1 LQHTSKINIRFKDI
15 DIIGHVNNAV
25 YLTYFE
31 EARITMFKDLIKS
44 EWNWQKYGVLLVKN
58 EVEYLRPI
66 LRNDEVYIKTQI
78 DRIGTKS
85 FDVSYLL
92 TSFDGTVLFTKGK
105 SVLVCYNHI
114 EKKTI
119 AFPEEWKKLL

>member
-92 TSFDGTVLFTKGK
+92 IP
-105 SVLVCYNHI
+105 N
-114 EKKTI
+114 TI
-119 AFPEEWKKLL
+119 KI